1 MRFEDSRNTKVVE
14 SMKNVAY
21 FINGRKWPFSYI
33 ECPHIQSM
41 YAAMDH
47 DPLYKILT
55 LKIDGPI
62 GVGHNYFA

>member
-1 MRFEDSRNTKVVE
+1 
-14 SMKNVAY
+14 
-21 FINGRKWPFSYI
+21 
-33 ECPHIQSM
+33 M